1 MPTYFISI
9 LIMCLILGIDGQAI
23 NKWGDNMAIF
33 CTIYYVLSYIETI
46 PQIVKLLKT
55 KSSNDY
61 SLGMISLQLIA
72 LISWSL
78 YIFTSKQSIV
88 VYIGTIID
96 LVLLLFVDF
105 LIIKYYK
112 FNKKGVDPNEWK

>member
-1 MPTYFISI
+1 
-9 LIMCLILGIDGQAI
+9 
-23 NKWGDNMAIF
+23 MAVF
-33 CTIYYVLSYIETI
+33 CTIYYVLSYIQTV
-46 PQIVKLLKT
+46 PQVIKLIKT

-61 SLGMISLQLIA
+61 SLGMIAVQLIA

-96 LVLLLFVDF
+96 LLLLLFVDF
-105 LIIKYYK
+105 LILKYYK
-112 FNKKGVDPNEWK
+112 NKKL

>member
-1 MPTYFISI
+1 MSMERMKIRFLCYNGYRMVIK
-9 LIMCLILGIDGQAI
+9 L
-23 NKWGDNMAIF
+23 AIF

-46 PQIVKLLKT
+46 PQIIKLIKT

-78 YIFTSKQSIV
+78 YIFTSIQSIV

-96 LVLLLFVDF
+96 LLLLLFVDF
-105 LIIKYYK
+105 LILKYYK
-112 FNKKGVDPNEWK
+112 FKCS

>member
-1 MPTYFISI
+1 
-9 LIMCLILGIDGQAI
+9 
-23 NKWGDNMAIF
+23 MAIF
-33 CTIYYVLSYIETI
+33 CTIYYILSYIETI

-112 FNKKGVDPNEWK
+112 FNKKGVDPNE

>member
-1 MPTYFISI
+1 
-9 LIMCLILGIDGQAI
+9 
-23 NKWGDNMAIF
+23 MAIF
-33 CTIYYVLSYIETI
+33 CTIYYILSYIETI
-46 PQIVKLLKT
+46 PQIIKLLKT

-88 VYIGTIID
+88 VYFGTIID
-96 LVLLLFVDF
+96 LILLLFVDF
-105 LIIKYYK
+105 LILKYYK
-112 FNKKGVDPNEWK
+112 FKLKEVN

>member
-1 MPTYFISI
+1 MT
-9 LIMCLILGIDGQAI
+9 
-23 NKWGDNMAIF
+23 IF
-33 CTIYYVLSYIETI
+33 CTIYYILSYIQTV
-46 PQIVKLLKT
+46 PQIIKLLKT

-78 YIFTSKQSIV
+78 YIFTSQQSII

-96 LVLLLFVDF
+96 LILLLLIDY

-112 FNKKGVDPNEWK
+112 FNKNN

>member
-1 MPTYFISI
+1 MP
-9 LIMCLILGIDGQAI
+9 
-23 NKWGDNMAIF
+23 IF
-33 CTIYYVLSYIETI
+33 CTIYYILSYIETI

-61 SLGMISLQLIA
+61 SLGMISLQFIA

-96 LVLLLFVDF
+96 LVLLLLVDF

-112 FNKKGVDPNEWK
+112 FNKRVNKKLV